1 MHDGAC
7 PTTGPN
13 RVFIRFWQCAAGFWR
28 DPTTGVAR
36 GLIAI
41 LVVAPILELLVQYRL
56 NVWTRDF
63 FDALERKDGTM
74 IGRQVLVFAP
84 LAVAGVAVAI
94 TGVWSRMK
102 AQRQWR
108 EWLSR
113 QLIDRWLSNGGY
125 RQMVLRLDGD
135 LNPEYRIAED
145 ARVATD
151 APIDLGIGL
160 LSSLLTVLTFI
171 GVLWS
176 VGGDFDARRLGHDIV
191 IPGYLVLGAVAYAAF
206 TTAGMLVI
214 GRRMVQVFEG
224 KNNAEAELRHSATR
238 LRENA
243 LLDDNSINR
252 DALWSA
258 LELVIA
264 RWRDL
269 AWQLMQ
275 TTLIARG
282 SLLLSPVV
290 ALAFCAPKYL
300 AGTMTL
306 GEVTQASAAF
316 VIVQAAFSWLVDNYP
331 RLAEWAS
338 SANRVGSLL
347 VTLDGITPSLPPSG
361 VASGPDSGKE
371 AGAPHG

>member
-1 MHDGAC
+1 MHDGAI
-7 PTTGPN
+7 PSTGRN
-13 RVFIRFWQCAAGFWR
+13 RFFIRFWQCAAGFWR
-28 DPTTGVAR
+28 GPTAGATR
-36 GLIAI
+36 GLMVILIA
-41 LVVAPILELLVQYRL
+41 APILELLVQYRL

-63 FDALERKDGTM
+63 FDALERKDGAT
-74 IGRQVLVFAP
+74 IGQQVLVFAP

-94 TGVWSRMK
+94 AGVWSRMK
-102 AQRQWR
+102 AQRNWR

-113 QLIDRWLSNGGY
+113 QLIERWLSNGGY
-125 RQMVLRLDGD
+125 RQMALRLDGD

-151 APIDLGIGL
+151 APIDFGIGL

-176 VGGDFDARRLGHDIV
+176 VGGDLDARPLGRDII
-191 IPGYLVLGAVAYAAF
+191 IPGYLVLGAVAYAAI
-206 TTAGMLVI
+206 TTFGMLVI
-214 GRRMVQVFEG
+214 GRSMVQVFEG
-224 KNNAEAELRHSATR
+224 KNNAEAELRRSATW

-243 LLDDNSINR
+243 LLDDNPKNR
-252 DALWSA
+252 SALWIA
-258 LELVIA
+258 LEHVIA

-269 AWQLMQ
+269 ARQLMQ

-282 SLLLSPVV
+282 SMLLSPVV

-347 VTLDGITPSLPPSG
+347 VSLDGIGPPPPSG
-361 VASGPDSGKE
+361 VAGGPDSGPDT
-371 AGAPHG
+371 GSPPQ